1 VLRPYIVAAAVLAGL
16 TFAAAPADAQ
26 LLRRPTAPVTVH
38 KSGDAPR
45 PGPEQSNLPV
55 PAGRFGTSTPHGR
68 PCYAG
73 MITEPCSTPGPA
85 VTIDL
90 PGFRVRR

>member
-1 VLRPYIVAAAVLAGL
+1 MLRPYIVAAAVLAGL

-38 KSGDAPR
+38 RSGDAPK
-45 PGPEQSNLPV
+45 PQPEQSNLPV
-55 PAGRFGTSTPHGR
+55 PAGRWGTSEPLGCS
-68 PCYAG
+68 CYG
-73 MITEPCSTPGPA
+73 GLITEPCSTPGPA
-85 VTIDL
+85 VTIEL